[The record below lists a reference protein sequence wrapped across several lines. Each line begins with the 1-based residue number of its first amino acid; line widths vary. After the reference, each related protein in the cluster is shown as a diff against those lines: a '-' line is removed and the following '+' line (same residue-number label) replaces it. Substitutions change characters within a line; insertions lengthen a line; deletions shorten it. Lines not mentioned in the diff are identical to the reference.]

1 MKILYLNS
9 ILHCDFRQQ
18 EAEDELN
25 VVLKELR
32 AKQKLLADAEEH
44 LQKLEDI
51 YDQSV
56 AEKNKL
62 ELNIDRTQAR
72 LKRSDLLVVALSDE
86 QHRWEKNIKVLYFI
100 NCQVVFF
107 KLTIF
112 LFYLDVFSMFIN
124 CCR

>member
-1 MKILYLNS
+1 M
-9 ILHCDFRQQ
+9 
-18 EAEDELN
+18 
-25 VVLKELR
+25 
-32 AKQKLLADAEEH
+32 LADAEER

-86 QHRWEKNIKVLYFI
+86 QHRWEKNIKVFYCIICVDALIKYTYSIFNQWRMCFFFI
-100 NCQVVFF
+100 IFYSFQFTFF
-107 KLTIF
+107 F
-112 LFYLDVFSMFIN
+112 F
-124 CCR
+124 